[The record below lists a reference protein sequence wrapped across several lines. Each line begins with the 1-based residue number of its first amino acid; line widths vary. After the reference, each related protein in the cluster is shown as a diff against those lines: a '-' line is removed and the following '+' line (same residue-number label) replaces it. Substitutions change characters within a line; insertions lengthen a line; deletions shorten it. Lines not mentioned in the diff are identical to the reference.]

1 MDNENLKTLY
11 NALITPSASTQNRA
25 LFDKSQI
32 GSNPKEFAKIL
43 SNTDNAKML
52 YDALLTPKAEFG
64 NRSLFDKSQI
74 GSSVEDFNNIF
85 GLQKKNPIGFESS
98 NGSVP
103 SPLASSMYAPVQ
115 GMGEKVEKQVK
126 NAPLVSSQ
134 YAPVEGM
141 GMAPTG
147 GVAEF
152 GKYLYNKLLTGA
164 GGVAAGTTDFIT
176 QATPSYVPKEA
187 TAITIRNSVSPYLR
201 NFLKE
206 SVGAKQSKEQEKVYD
221 DGFVTGSI
229 GGLAESVPAMLTGVP
244 GLFAQAY
251 DSSLQSINNSKF
263 AKDLSETE
271 KSAFALSVGGVS
283 SILEKYGLDKIF
295 TKSKAFN
302 AFSDKLTG
310 LIIDRLASKGL
321 KITPKLISQ
330 EASAVVDNITKKA
343 IKSGIRITDAALTEG
358 ITGGSQEIAT
368 IGLEEVINKYKGRD
382 VFDNGSMGAMMG
394 RVIKAAGQEAIGG
407 GIMGGFAS
415 VMSGDLTDKRT
426 LASVASAPNSSEAI
440 PVMVDEINRQ
450 VESNQI
456 TKDEADQAF
465 QYLNLSAANNSK
477 IPDNISEEK
486 RSEALE
492 ILNEKTA
499 LEDVLAQ
506 REAAAVNLDPAF
518 KDTKATEIA
527 DIKAQIEEKNQLL
540 KTIGNGEA
548 PISAEQPKDF
558 IYYERDGEYFK
569 KEGVGSKEQPIT
581 KTTYDFE
588 RRKQDLEEGLR
599 NADKKGQD
607 IAVVGD
613 SLIPIEDAQKELDT
627 LNQNKQIE
635 SENISVE
642 TLFSEAGENSKTQKD
657 PKPLANFLL
666 VNSKVG
672 DTILDSDGN
681 GYEITEVKISKKGE
695 KEIVLVPFEMKDGVK
710 DYNYPGTKLIS
721 DSSKK
726 AASDLYEY
734 SYTNNNGDR
743 ISEKYTYKP
752 TEGVKPE
759 VVSEQQ
765 ATDIEAQKADIE
777 KRRQEELKGIVQP
790 TPIEVYDEN
799 GNLVQTTDK
808 AVDINKKYDAE
819 LAALETTKP
828 TEELLPS
835 TPEFEKQMEEK
846 YGIVLDL
853 LDYKGG
859 VLQLSKIIVSKK
871 DRNSGIGKKA
881 MQEIVDY
888 ADKVGKKITLTP
900 STDFGATSVNRLKA
914 FYKGF
919 GFVENI
925 GKNKDYSTKETMYR
939 QPIDNKEINKTTKP
953 TEDATKICWWG

>member
-11 NALITPSASTQNRA
+11 NALITPSTSTQNRA

-426 LASVASAPNSSEAI
+426 LASVASSPNSSEAI

-499 LEDVLAQ
+499 LEGLLAQ

-518 KDTKATEIA
+518 SNSTSATCSL
-527 DIKAQIEEKNQLL
+527 DINWYSINFFKFLYISSLSINLDIEPPSN
-540 KTIGNGEA
+540 
-548 PISAEQPKDF
+548 PISA
-558 IYYERDGEYFK
+558 
-569 KEGVGSKEQPIT
+569 
-581 KTTYDFE
+581 
-588 RRKQDLEEGLR
+588 
-599 NADKKGQD
+599 
-607 IAVVGD
+607 
-613 SLIPIEDAQKELDT
+613 
-627 LNQNKQIE
+627 
-635 SENISVE
+635 
-642 TLFSEAGENSKTQKD
+642 
-657 PKPLANFLL
+657 
-666 VNSKVG
+666 
-672 DTILDSDGN
+672 
-681 GYEITEVKISKKGE
+681 
-695 KEIVLVPFEMKDGVK
+695 
-710 DYNYPGTKLIS
+710 
-721 DSSKK
+721 
-726 AASDLYEY
+726 
-734 SYTNNNGDR
+734 
-743 ISEKYTYKP
+743 
-752 TEGVKPE
+752 
-759 VVSEQQ
+759 
-765 ATDIEAQKADIE
+765 
-777 KRRQEELKGIVQP
+777 
-790 TPIEVYDEN
+790 
-799 GNLVQTTDK
+799 
-808 AVDINKKYDAE
+808 
-819 LAALETTKP
+819 
-828 TEELLPS
+828 
-835 TPEFEKQMEEK
+835 
-846 YGIVLDL
+846 
-853 LDYKGG
+853 
-859 VLQLSKIIVSKK
+859 
-871 DRNSGIGKKA
+871 
-881 MQEIVDY
+881 
-888 ADKVGKKITLTP
+888 
-900 STDFGATSVNRLKA
+900 
-914 FYKGF
+914 
-919 GFVENI
+919 
-925 GKNKDYSTKETMYR
+925 
-939 QPIDNKEINKTTKP
+939 
-953 TEDATKICWWG
+953 